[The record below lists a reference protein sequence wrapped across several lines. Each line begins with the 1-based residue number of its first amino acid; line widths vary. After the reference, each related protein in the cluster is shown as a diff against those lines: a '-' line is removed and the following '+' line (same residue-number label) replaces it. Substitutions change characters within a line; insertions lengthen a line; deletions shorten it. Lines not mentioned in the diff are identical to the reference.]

1 MDIFKIL
8 NLERTP
14 LPLAL
19 FLYLFIAIIIV
30 KIKPSFLFESPENT
44 EDEDLYGYKKDKT
57 IWMFFLILAILIYA
71 VVSSFV
77 SSKIKS
83 NYCADLKSKSLKEIM
98 EMSKCKI

>member
-1 MDIFKIL
+1 MDLFKIL

-19 FLYLFIAIIIV
+19 FIYLIISIV
-30 KIKPSFLFESPENT
+30 IIKIKPEFLFGTS
-44 EDEDLYGYKKDKT
+44 DEEEIYGFKKDKT
-57 IWMFFLILAILIYA
+57 IWMFFIILAILIFA

-83 NYCADLKSKSLKEIM
+83 NYCSELKNKSLKEIV
-98 EMSKCKI
+98 ELSKCNI